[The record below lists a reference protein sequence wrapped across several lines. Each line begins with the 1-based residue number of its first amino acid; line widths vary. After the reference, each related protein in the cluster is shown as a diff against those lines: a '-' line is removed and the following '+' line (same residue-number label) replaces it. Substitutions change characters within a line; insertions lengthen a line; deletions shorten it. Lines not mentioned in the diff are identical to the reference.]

1 MMYVIRTKTGCE
13 LSSSNALQRIGYI
26 IKTPEK
32 LMNIHN
38 KEHGGS
44 RDILFLPD
52 TYSLRWIR
60 SLSLKTIIR

>member
-32 LMNIHN
+32 
-38 KEHGGS
+38 
-44 RDILFLPD
+44 
-52 TYSLRWIR
+52 TYEYP
-60 SLSLKTIIR
+60 